1 MSQKKNP
8 HKSEP
13 APEAVKGISK
23 ITANHLLP
31 VTILV
36 LVSLVVYFNSL
47 TNGFVYDDY
56 ATIVENKYI
65 QHPGKSLPSLFS
77 RSYFNI
83 ASGERSYR
91 PVATLSYYLIYSIG
105 ERNATYY
112 HLFSVLLHALNV
124 ILVYLLANVI
134 IKNRYAAVIAGL
146 LFACHPALSEA
157 VDAISYNEDLL
168 AAAFFLLA
176 FICYTGINTG
186 DVKSCIKVYILSLFS
201 FLLALLS
208 KEMAIT
214 LPAVIFLYDLA
225 VRDAG
230 RRCISLN
237 SILSTVKDRI
247 YFYSGYAAVSIFY
260 LYLRFVAFYQPGE
273 STKPFYGSLV
283 ERITYLPAHIY
294 SFIKLAVFPADLNA
308 DYMFS
313 YPGGFFEINNLIG
326 LAVVSGLVA
335 VSFVT
340 YKKSKAFFFGIW
352 WFLITLF
359 PVYNLIPLFNPFAER
374 YLYIPLSGFCVV
386 VAVVLNDF
394 LKPRLSPP
402 RASKMIPPIVVIVIV
417 GLYSTATIARNRD
430 WKDGL
435 TLWSKTVKSS
445 PNSFVAHG
453 SLGHAYQQL
462 GRLDEAIE
470 EYKRAIAIYQ
480 NDYKAHYNLGV
491 VYGQRDALDKA
502 VQSYQRAIQINPAY
516 PNAHFNIGIIFQKQ
530 GRTDKAIGH
539 FRKVTELDPADFEA
553 RTNLGVAFAMQGNLD
568 KAIAEWEKVQ
578 EIDPQNQSARDN
590 ILKAKQMLYKSE

>member
-1 MSQKKNP
+1 M
-8 HKSEP
+8 
-13 APEAVKGISK
+13 
-23 ITANHLLP
+23 T
-31 VTILV
+31 
-36 LVSLVVYFNSL
+36 
-47 TNGFVYDDY
+47 
-56 ATIVENKYI
+56 
-65 QHPGKSLPSLFS
+65 
-77 RSYFNI
+77 
-83 ASGERSYR
+83 
-91 PVATLSYYLIYSIG
+91 
-105 ERNATYY
+105 
-112 HLFSVLLHALNV
+112 
-124 ILVYLLANVI
+124 
-134 IKNRYAAVIAGL
+134 
-146 LFACHPALSEA
+146 
-157 VDAISYNEDLL
+157 
-168 AAAFFLLA
+168 AAFFLLA

-186 DVKSCIKVYILSLFS
+186 EVKSCLKVYILSLFS

-225 VRDAG
+225 IRDAG
-230 RRCISLN
+230 RRSISLT
-237 SILSTVKDRI
+237 SILSTVKDRR
-247 YFYSGYAAVSIFY
+247 YFYSGYAAVSMFY

-273 STKPFYGSLV
+273 SIKPFYGSLV

-326 LAVVSGLVA
+326 LVVVSGLVA
-335 VSFVT
+335 VSFVI

-402 RASKMIPPIVVIVIV
+402 RASKMIPPILVIFIV
-417 GLYSTATIARNRD
+417 GLYSTVTIARNRD

-445 PNSFVAHG
+445 PYSFVAHG
-453 SLGHAYQQL
+453 SLGHAYQEL

-480 NDYKAHYNLGV
+480 DDYKAHYNLGV
-491 VYGQRDALDKA
+491 VYGQQGALDTA

-553 RTNLGVAFAMQGNLD
+553 RTNLGVAFAIQGNLD
-568 KAIAEWEKVQ
+568 KAIAQWEKVQ
-578 EIDPQNQSARDN
+578 EIDPQNQRARDN
-590 ILKAKQMLYKSE
+590 ILKAQQMLYKSE

>member
-1 MSQKKNP
+1 MNQPGNSQSTEQVP
-8 HKSEP
+8 EP
-13 APEAVKGISK
+13 GSGNSGIS
-23 ITANHLLP
+23 AGHLLP

-36 LVSLVVYFNSL
+36 LVSLAVYFNSL

-65 QHPGKSLPSLFS
+65 RHPGENLPSLFS

-83 ASGERSYR
+83 ASGEASYR

-105 ERNATYY
+105 ELNAGYY

-124 ILVYLLANVI
+124 ILVYLLADRI
-134 IKNRYAAVIAGL
+134 IKNRYSAVIAGL

-168 AAAFFLLA
+168 TAAFFLLA
-176 FICYTGINTG
+176 FIGYTGINTAE
-186 DVKSCIKVYILSLFS
+186 VKSCIRVYILSLFS

-225 VRDAG
+225 IRDAG
-230 RRCISLN
+230 GRSLSLN
-237 SILSTVKDRI
+237 SILRTIKDRI
-247 YFYSGYAAVSIFY
+247 YFYSGYVAVSMFY

-273 STKPFYGSLV
+273 SIKPFYGSLV
-283 ERITYLPAHIY
+283 ERIIFLPAHIY
-294 SFIKLAVFPADLNA
+294 SFIKLAVFPVGLNA
-308 DYMFS
+308 DYVFS
-313 YPGGFFEINNLIG
+313 YPDGFFATDNLIG
-326 LAVVSGLVA
+326 LVVVSGLVA
-335 VSFVT
+335 ASFVV
-340 YKKSKAFFFGIW
+340 YKKSKAIFFGIW

-374 YLYIPLSGFCVV
+374 YLYLPLQGFCAA

-394 LKPRLSPP
+394 LKSRLSRP
-402 RASKMIPPIVVIVIV
+402 RAAKMVTPLLVITIV
-417 GLYSTATIARNRD
+417 GLYSTMTIARNRD

-445 PNSFVAHG
+445 PHSSVAHG

-470 EYKRAIAIYQ
+470 EYKRAIAIYPD
-480 NDYKAHYNLGV
+480 DYKAHYNLGV
-491 VYGQRDALDKA
+491 VYDQQGALDKA
-502 VQSYQRAIQINPAY
+502 VQSYQRAIRINPAY
-516 PNAHFNIGIIFQKQ
+516 PNAHFNLGIIYQHQ
-530 GRTDKAIGH
+530 GLPDKAIEQ

-553 RTNLGVAFAMQGNLD
+553 RNNLGVALAIQGNLGQ
-568 KAIAEWEKVQ
+568 AIGEWEKVL
-578 EIDPQNQSARDN
+578 EIDPRNQSAREN
-590 ILKAKQMLYKSE
+590 MLKARQMMNQ